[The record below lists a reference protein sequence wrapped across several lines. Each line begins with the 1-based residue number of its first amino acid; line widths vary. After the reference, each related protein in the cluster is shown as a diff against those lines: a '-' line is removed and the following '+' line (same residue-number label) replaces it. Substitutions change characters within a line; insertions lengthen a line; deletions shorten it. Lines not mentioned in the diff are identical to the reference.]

1 MFRNTRISHNSNLLI
16 EVECVREE
24 RLRLNFFLQKIG
36 LKGKV
41 QKIDEVLT
49 TKL

>member
-41 QKIDEVLT
+41 PKIDEVLT